1 MTFRKEII
9 FYQSRRI
16 EMNRVLMKYRGM
28 RPAGQQGFTLA
39 EILIAVFILSMVM
52 AVILG
57 TFTGVISSSREAET
71 RSELYQTGR
80 ALMDLITTDIRC
92 LFPQETE
99 AGTHYFRGETVS
111 LRGTDV
117 SGMSFVTTNALTMGK
132 AHAPYLSAVTYRL
145 VDDPDGPGSILLR
158 RAESPATPPFDE
170 GGREVPICRIVEKF
184 HLEFMSE
191 GAIRK
196 DLIDILPEAVKVEL
210 VLNLEGHR
218 ETFLTMVRPMVTVK
232 EGG

>member
-1 MTFRKEII
+1 MI
-9 FYQSRRI
+9 
-16 EMNRVLMKYRGM
+16 KYSSIKL
-28 RPAGQQGFTLA
+28 AGQHGFTLA
-39 EILIAVFILSMVM
+39 EILIAVFILSIVM
-52 AVILG
+52 ATILG

-92 LFPQETE
+92 LFPQTTA
-99 AGTHYFRGETVS
+99 AGNTFFRGETVS
-111 LRGTDV
+111 PAGV
-117 SGMSFVTTNALTMGK
+117 ESSSMSFVTTNTLTMGK
-132 AHAPYLSAVTYRL
+132 TRDPFLSAVTYRL
-145 VDDPDGPGSILLR
+145 EKDQNGSGSVLWR

-210 VLNLEGHR
+210 VLNLDGHR
-218 ETFLTMVRPMVTVK
+218 ETFLTMVRPMVTAK
-232 EGG
+232 KGG

>member
-1 MTFRKEII
+1 
-9 FYQSRRI
+9 
-16 EMNRVLMKYRGM
+16 MKYHGM
-28 RPAGQQGFTLA
+28 RPAGGKHGFTLA

-52 AVILG
+52 AIIMG

-80 ALMDLITTDIRC
+80 ALMDLVTTDIRC
-92 LFPQETE
+92 LFPQETA
-99 AGTHYFRGETVS
+99 AGAHYFRGETVS
-111 LRGTDV
+111 HGGTDT
-117 SGMSFVTTNALTMGK
+117 SSMSFVTTNALTMGRTRN
-132 AHAPYLSAVTYRL
+132 PFLSAVSYRL
-145 VDDPDGPGSILLR
+145 ERDLNSEGSVLLR

-170 GGREVPICRIVEKF
+170 GGREVPVCRIVEKF

-210 VLNLEGHR
+210 VLNLDGHR

-232 EGG
+232 KGG